1 MEFTE
6 VLNSRRSIRA
16 FSDKEIESDVIDE
29 ILLDALK
36 SPSSSNTQPFKIA
49 VASGDTCR
57 LLGQELLQKYYEIN
71 KIQRKPV
78 PLKILSAL
86 TSKAMPDGDFKP
98 ILGKYP
104 GIFQQRRIDLGRAMY
119 TKLDIKRG
127 DKQARDEQTAR
138 NFTFFD
144 APTALFVFVDP
155 SMKWTAFVDAGI
167 MMQSLML
174 SATNKGLG
182 TCAQGAL
189 GMWRSP
195 LDKHFNIPKEYKL
208 VCGLALGY
216 PKDEIINEFRPNK
229 IGLDE
234 LLIPKKE
241 IPNKDNSA

>member
-1 MEFTE
+1 MEFTD

-16 FSDKEIESDVIDE
+16 FSDKKVAQDLIDE
-29 ILLDALK
+29 ILLEALQ
-36 SPSSSNTQPFKIA
+36 SPSSSNTQPYKLAIA
-49 VASGDTCR
+49 TGDTCQV
-57 LLGQELLQKYYEIN
+57 LGQELLSKYHEIN
-71 KIQRKPV
+71 KIQRKPT

-86 TSKAMPDGDFKP
+86 TSKAMPDGDYKP

-104 GIFQQRRIDLGRAMY
+104 GIFQERRMKLGRAMY
-119 TKLDIKRG
+119 SKLEIARG
-127 DKQARDEQTAR
+127 DSQARDEQMAR

-144 APTALFVFVDP
+144 APAAIFVFVDP
-155 SMKWTAFVDAGI
+155 GMKFTAFVDAGI

-195 LDKHFNIPKEYKL
+195 LDKHFDIPKEYKL

-216 PKDEIINEFRPNK
+216 AKDELINDFRPSK

-234 LLIPKKE
+234 LLIPKKQS
-241 IPNKDNSA
+241 N